1 MHTIWVSVQPVWKV
15 FLVAL
20 VLGAGLPLLFS
31 FGIRGFAGSTDAN
44 GNTVAANGGMKAIG
58 AVCFLIVA
66 LAVIVG
72 ICILANV
79 HPVMR
84 LVGINS

>member
-20 VLGAGLPLLFS
+20 VLGAGLPALFS
-31 FGIRGFAGSTDAN
+31 IGIRGFDGGTDAN
-44 GNTVAANGGMKAIG
+44 GNVVASNGGMKAIG

-66 LAVIVG
+66 AAVVLG
-72 ICILANV
+72 ICILAGV
-79 HPVMR
+79 KPVISF
-84 LVGINS
+84 LGLS